1 MFDQFLDENT
11 PYYLMLFGAIVM
23 GIQSIFGLLRESGD
37 KAQVNRRLKVSDGT
51 KSISEVILQLRS
63 ERGLT
68 DDGEIRKGFRALN
81 QMITRS
87 GLSLSLQQ
95 WGAIAAILAVIAF
108 GATFYFTQDLK
119 AALPAGLVIG
129 LGGPYFFLQHRVSS
143 RAKLLGKQLPD
154 ALEIITRSLEAGHP
168 VPVAV
173 SLVGREMPDPI
184 GSEFG
189 LAADEIAYGS
199 SLPEAIRK
207 MAIRVQHPDID
218 LFAATVRVQEK
229 TGGNLSGLLRANAD
243 TIRARQKMRL
253 KVKAASSEGRASAMI
268 LTSAPFLVG
277 IALHI
282 LTPHFY
288 GEVIGEPIIQIGLG
302 GFLFWMVIG
311 NLVMRQMINFKV

>member
-1 MFDQFLDENT
+1 MTDFLDENT
-11 PYYLMLFGAIVM
+11 PFYLMIFGAVVM
-23 GIQSIFGLLRESGD
+23 AVQSVFSMLQDTSDRVH
-37 KAQVNRRLKVSDGT
+37 VNRRLKVADGS
-51 KSISEVILQLRS
+51 KSISEVILQLRR
-63 ERGLT
+63 ERSLT
-68 DDGEIRKGFRALN
+68 SDGEIRKGWRTLN
-81 QMITRS
+81 RLITRS
-87 GLSLSLQQ
+87 GMLLQLPH
-95 WGAIAAILAVIAF
+95 WLMIAAGVAITSG
-108 GATFYFTQDLK
+108 GAAFYFSHDVRIAIP
-119 AALPAGLVIG
+119 AALILGPAL
-129 LGGPYFFLQHRVSS
+129 PYFFLLNRVGA

-184 GSEFG
+184 GTEFG
-189 LAADEIAYGS
+189 MAADEISYGS

-207 MAIRVQHPDID
+207 MALRVQHPDID

-268 LTSAPFLVG
+268 LTSAPFIVG
-277 IALHI
+277 LALHF

-288 GEVIGEPIIQIGLG
+288 AEVIHEPIVQIGLG
-302 GFLFWMVIG
+302 GFLVWMVIG

>member
-1 MFDQFLDENT
+1 MIDIFDENF
-11 PYYLMLFGAIVM
+11 PYYLMIFGAAVM
-23 GIQSIFGLLRESGD
+23 AMQSVFSMLRESD
-37 KAQVNRRLKVSDGT
+37 EKAAVNRRLKVADGS
-51 KSISEVILQLRS
+51 KSISDVILQLRN

-68 DDGEIRKGFRALN
+68 EDGEIRSGWQTLN
-81 QMITRS
+81 RMLTRS
-87 GLSLSLQQ
+87 GLSLTPMHLGLIASGISIVSG
-95 WGAIAAILAVIAF
+95 GAA
-108 GATFYFTQDLK
+108 FYFLQDWK
-119 AALPAGLVIG
+119 IALPVALIVGPALPWFFVMAKVAG
-129 LGGPYFFLQHRVSS
+129 

-184 GSEFG
+184 GTEFG
-189 LAADEIAYGS
+189 MAADEIAYGS

-207 MAIRVQHPDID
+207 MAVRVQHPDVD

-268 LTSAPFLVG
+268 LTSAPFIVG
-277 IALHI
+277 IALHL

-288 GEVIGEPIIQIGLG
+288 GEVIGESTIQIGLG
-302 GFLFWMVIG
+302 GFLVWMVIG

>member
-1 MFDQFLDENT
+1 MADLIDENF
-11 PYYLMLFGAIVM
+11 PYYLMFFGSVVLA
-23 GIQSIFGLLRESGD
+23 IQSVFGLLKEGGEKNR
-37 KAQVNRRLKVSDGT
+37 VNHRLKVSDGT
-51 KSISEVILQLRS
+51 KSLSEVILQLRR

-68 DDGEIRKGFRALN
+68 DEGELRNGIHFLN
-81 QMITRS
+81 SLLTRS
-87 GLSLSLQQ
+87 GLTIPLAQ
-95 WGAIAAILAVIAF
+95 WGIIAAGIALAAAAIAYYFLEDILIAVPI
-108 GATFYFTQDLK
+108 GLVVGP
-119 AALPAGLVIG
+119 ALPYLFIVSQVGARNKK
-129 LGGPYFFLQHRVSS
+129 LGT
-143 RAKLLGKQLPD
+143 QLPD
-154 ALEIITRSLEAGHP
+154 ALEVITRSLEAGHP

-184 GSEFG
+184 GTEFG

-207 MAIRVQHPDID
+207 MALRVQHPDID

-277 IALHI
+277 ISLHI

-288 GEVIGEPIIQIGLG
+288 GEVIGESMIQIGLG
-302 GFLFWMVIG
+302 GFFLWMVIG